1 MEKMMCEMSVFLK
14 SEIFQNFF
22 FLNWVKFDAEFNGNG
37 YKSLWPHLHG
47 EKVKNLSFFLKI

>member
-22 FLNWVKFDAEFNGNG
+22 FLNLVKFDAEFNGNG
-37 YKSLWPHLHG
+37 YKSLLPHHHG
-47 EKVKNLSFFLKI
+47 EKV